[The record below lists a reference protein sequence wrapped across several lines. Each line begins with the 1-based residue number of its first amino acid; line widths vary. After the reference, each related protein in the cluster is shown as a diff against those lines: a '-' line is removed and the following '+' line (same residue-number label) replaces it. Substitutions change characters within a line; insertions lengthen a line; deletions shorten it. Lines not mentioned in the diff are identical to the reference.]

1 MTLALLASAAS
12 TGCLI
17 TDPIQPTE
25 DSGNT
30 NPQFYQVLPSNE
42 STVFIANTTT
52 PVFFTAKA
60 TDGETPKAAIDYE
73 WTVDNGGVV
82 LEGADAT
89 QYQTNGATLGAG
101 LHVISVLA
109 TDDGL
114 PTGFATLDWEVQVQ

>member
-12 TGCLI
+12 GCLI
-17 TDPIQPTE
+17 TDPIPPAD

-30 NPQFYQVLPSNE
+30 NPSFFRVEPDND

-52 PVFFTAKA
+52 LVTFTAKA
-60 TDGETPKAAIDYE
+60 SDAETPLTEIDYE
-73 WTVDNGGVV
+73 WTIDNGPIV

-89 QYQTNGATLGAG
+89 QFQTNGATLGAG
-101 LHVISVLA
+101 VHIITVLA
-109 TDDGL
+109 TDDDL